1 MFVKDFGD
9 LGYLY
14 NNIHSLQGYSVDLL
28 PQTDALI
35 VWTAYALPVFVND
48 PDLISNYDDIFLCDL
63 AYVVFR
69 VLVNNYF
76 LVHAV
81 GNYEEVLVTD
91 DLDDVTDNTFYDLDR
106 RDRRILVV
114 DTSTVYNLIFK
125 DAYVAS
131 N

>member
-1 MFVKDFGD
+1 M
-9 LGYLY
+9 
-14 NNIHSLQGYSVDLL
+14 
-28 PQTDALI
+28 
-35 VWTAYALPVFVND
+35 ND